1 MASGRLRVSVLKG
14 DSYAPIEDAKV
25 TITKV
30 PEAGEVTKESVLNT
44 NVSGET
50 SEIELPAP
58 PLENSMKP
66 SDKLPYS
73 LYDVRIER
81 AGYNPLFIRG
91 VQVFPEELAIQN
103 SNLNAQGSG
112 VTRQEEAIIIIEPN
126 RLVGNFPPKIPENPE
141 KPLPPPP
148 SGFVVLPEPV
158 IPEFVVVHQGLPDDT
173 SAPNYTI
180 RFKDYVKNVA
190 SCEIFSTWSNSTIRS
205 NVYCI
210 LSFTLNRIYT
220 EWYRGKGKNFDV
232 TSSTAYDHAFMYGRN
247 IYESISEVVDEI
259 FSTYV
264 RRFGAKQP
272 LLTQYCDGVKVK
284 CPGWLTQWGSKF
296 LGDDGKAP
304 YEILTNFYGTDIELV
319 TAKKVSG
326 IPMSYPGYIL
336 KVGSSGQPVRTIQ
349 TYLNRISDNFPA
361 IPKVK
366 VDGIYGQ
373 STADAVKKFQQ
384 VFDLPQIG
392 NVDYATW
399 YKISDVYVAVTRI
412 AELRGS
418 VGHKNIFTPHRP
430 YANVVDFPQVEYID
444 DMEE

>member
-30 PEAGEVTKESVLNT
+30 PEAGEVTKETVLNT

-190 SCEIFSTWSNSTIRS
+190 SCEIFSTWSNSTIRA

-336 KVGSSGQPVRTIQ
+336 KVGSSGQPVRTVQ

-444 DMEE
+444 DME